1 MALRMSCL
9 GGLIQRQKP
18 YLAMIAIQLIGAGS
32 HLLSKAAFNHGL
44 NTFVFTFYRQAI
56 ATAVLLPVTIF
67 VQRTGAPPLS
77 PRMLSEIFL
86 FALLGITLT
95 LNLYGVGLHYTSATL
110 VAASVNT
117 IPVLTFVWSILLR
130 TEIVSVG
137 SLPGKAKLGGVLA
150 CIGGIVT
157 VIVYKGPQLH
167 FWDRPQGSHLETE
180 HGSLRGNQ
188 RWALG
193 TFLITLCNTAWPL
206 CVVLQGR
213 FLKKHSF
220 PNLLFTTLLSA
231 FSTVQSFF
239 VALAFERDLSQ
250 WKLDLNGLVTVPYCG
265 IVVSGV
271 GYYLQTWCLHE
282 KGPVFIAM
290 FSPLSLLITALLSGF
305 FLGEEIHLG
314 SILGGILMVL
324 ALYCVLWGKNKEEK
338 ARKEATTEERSREI
352 TLEEGKSKILPVEEG
367 SSVELEME
375 ERKKGEIQGEAEFII
390 LNTK

>member
-1 MALRMSCL
+1 MFWWMSRPV
-9 GGLIQRQKP
+9 LIQRQKP

-56 ATAVLLPVTIF
+56 ATAVLLPVTIL
-67 VQRTGAPPLS
+67 VLRSGGAPRLS
-77 PRMLSEIFL
+77 ARMMSEIFL

-95 LNLYGVGLHYTSATL
+95 LNLYGVGLHYTTATL

-117 IPVLTFVWSILLR
+117 IPVLTFVWSTLLR
-130 TEIVSVG
+130 TEVVNVR
-137 SLPGKAKLGGVLA
+137 SLPGKAKLAGVLT

-157 VIVYKGPQLH
+157 VVVYKGPQLQ
-167 FWDRPQGSHLETE
+167 FWEHLHGSRHETE
-180 HGSLRGNQ
+180 HGSFHSNK

-220 PNLLFTTLLSA
+220 PNLLFTTLLSV

-239 VALAFERDLSQ
+239 VAIAFERDLSH
-250 WKLDLNGLVTVPYCG
+250 WKLGLNGLITVAYCG
-265 IVVSGV
+265 MVVSGV

-305 FLGEEIHLG
+305 FLGEVIHLG
-314 SILGGILMVL
+314 SVLGGVLMVL
-324 ALYCVLWGKNKEEK
+324 ALYCVLWGKSKEEK
-338 ARKEATTEERSREI
+338 GRKLAEKQEKSTEI
-352 TLEEGKSKILPVEEG
+352 ALEEGKSKILPVEE
-367 SSVELEME
+367 SNSRELEIE
-375 ERKKGEIQGEAEFII
+375 EAKNGEIRSEAEFAIC
-390 LNTK
+390 N